1 MHVLNPNCVQA
12 LWAGW
17 TGGRVPVLCQGG
29 PESKENPWGSSK
41 WLFLQSLG
49 TTPLPG
55 REEVGRGRQRP
66 RHRGAEGEGTG
77 GLPRWLS
84 SEESSCQCWSLRFN
98 PWVGTILW
106 RREGQ
111 PSIPAWEIPWTE
123 EPGGLQSMGSQRV
136 GND

>member
-84 SEESSCQCWSLRFN
+84 SEESSCQCWRLRFN

-106 RREGQ
+106 RREEQ